1 MPAAP
6 PLTLPRASARH
17 FAWDLDL
24 SQEELVQLLELTA
37 ALKRSP
43 AAYARALAGRYLSLL
58 FEKPSLR
65 TRLTFE
71 LAVKQ
76 LGGDAVFCN
85 GPIGGR
91 EPLKDVARNLDRWT
105 HGIVARVFSHQ
116 TIEELAR
123 WSAVPVINALSDLCH
138 PCQALADV
146 FTLKERFGQLRGLK
160 LAFVG
165 DGNNVAHSLM
175 LTAPR
180 LGMDLAVATPSAYAP
195 NPEIAAAAAGLA
207 AASGTSLVITPE
219 PAEALRGADAVYTDV
234 WTSMGFE
241 EQADERRRVF
251 QPYQVNQRLM
261 EMASGAVFLHCL
273 PAKRGEEV
281 TEEVIESPRSLVF
294 EQAENRLHTQKA
306 LLLMMLE

>member
-1 MPAAP
+1 MPADA
-6 PLTLPRASARH
+6 LLKTSLRR

-24 SQEELVQLLELTA
+24 SQDELVYLLDLTA
-37 ALKRSP
+37 KLKRSP
-43 AAYARALAGRYLSLL
+43 GAYARALEGRYLSLL

-71 LAVKQ
+71 LAIKQ
-76 LGGDAVFCN
+76 LGGDAVFSH
-85 GPIGGR
+85 GRIAER

-105 HGIVARVFSHQ
+105 QGIVARVFSHQ

-123 WSAVPVINALSDLCH
+123 WSAVPVINALSDLYH

-146 FTLKERFGQLRGLK
+146 FTLKERFGELRGLK

-180 LGMDLAVATPSAYAP
+180 LGVNLAVATPPGYAP
-195 NPEIAAAAAGLA
+195 HPEIAATAGGLA
-207 AASGTSLVITPE
+207 AACGAELTITTD
-219 PAEALRGADAVYTDV
+219 PAAALDGAEAVYTDV

-241 EQADERRRVF
+241 NEADHRRRVF
-251 QPYQVNQRLM
+251 QPYQVNEVLFER
-261 EMASGAVFLHCL
+261 ARPDAIFLHCL
-273 PAKRGEEV
+273 PARRGEEV
-281 TEEVIESPRSLVF
+281 TDAVIESSRSAVF
-294 EQAENRLHTQKA
+294 DQAENRLHTQKA
-306 LLLMMLE
+306 LLLMMLD